1 MSFFLTFDNQK
12 IFKIIKFTH
21 QNLKKLKRKIP
32 TFVFG
37 LSIGLLVGIGFFVL
51 KVNDLFNK
59 LKESASEKITVIEKT
74 VDTTDEDEKT
84 KNNNRFK
91 INFKKSTK
99 INYSEVDSLIK
110 EDSDINIASDELLT
124 VKNIKIIQLG
134 EFIPS
139 KDSSDIQKT
148 RLDDTNS
155 DLYFVEFWKT
165 PLNSKGYR
173 FTKNKIMLYG
183 FDDFSNLTL
192 YEIDHSFYIKSSD
205 QVYKLL
211 YSSEFKQLDRV
222 LDSELLAKI
231 N

>member
-110 EDSDINIASDELLT
+110 EDSGINIASDELLT
-124 VKNIKIIQLG
+124 VKNIKIIQIG

-148 RLDDTNS
+148 RLDNTNS
-155 DLYFVEFWKT
+155 ELYFVEFWKT

-192 YEIDHSFYIKSSD
+192 YEIDNSFYIKSSD

>member
-12 IFKIIKFTH
+12 ILKIIKFTH

-37 LSIGLLVGIGFFVL
+37 LSIGLLIGIGFFVL
-51 KVNDLFNK
+51 KINDLFNK

-84 KNNNRFK
+84 KNKNRFK

-110 EDSDINIASDELLT
+110 EDSGINIASDELLT
-124 VKNIKIIQLG
+124 VKNIKIIQIG

-148 RLDDTNS
+148 RLDNTNS
-155 DLYFVEFWKT
+155 ELYFVEFWKT

-192 YEIDHSFYIKSSD
+192 YEIDNSFYIKSSD

>member
-1 MSFFLTFDNQK
+1 M
-12 IFKIIKFTH
+12 
-21 QNLKKLKRKIP
+21 KRKIP

-51 KVNDLFNK
+51 KINDLFNK

-74 VDTTDEDEKT
+74 VNTTDEDEKT
-84 KNNNRFK
+84 KNKNRFK

-110 EDSDINIASDELLT
+110 EDSGINIASDELLT
-124 VKNIKIIQLG
+124 VKNIKIIQIG

-148 RLDDTNS
+148 RLDNTNS
-155 DLYFVEFWKT
+155 ELYFVEFWKT

-192 YEIDHSFYIKSSD
+192 YEIDNSFYIKSSD

>member
-74 VDTTDEDEKT
+74 VNTTDEDEKT

>member
-1 MSFFLTFDNQK
+1 M
-12 IFKIIKFTH
+12 
-21 QNLKKLKRKIP
+21 KRKIP

-37 LSIGLLVGIGFFVL
+37 LSIGLLVGICFFVF
-51 KVNDLFNK
+51 KINDLFNK

-74 VDTTDEDEKT
+74 VNKTDEDEKT

-110 EDSDINIASDELLT
+110 EDSGINIASDELLT
-124 VKNIKIIQLG
+124 VKNIKIIQIG

-148 RLDDTNS
+148 RIDDTNS

>member
-1 MSFFLTFDNQK
+1 M
-12 IFKIIKFTH
+12 
-21 QNLKKLKRKIP
+21 KRKIP

-51 KVNDLFNK
+51 KINGLFNK

-74 VDTTDEDEKT
+74 VNKTDEDEKT

-110 EDSDINIASDELLT
+110 EDSGINIASDELLT
-124 VKNIKIIQLG
+124 VKNIKIIQIG

-148 RLDDTNS
+148 RIDDTNT